1 MLRSRLSN
9 LLSLTSHIS
18 RKNPPVFVQAFK
30 NPFYQTQQRYFSS
43 TPESNEDAIAEVT
56 NVLKGMKT
64 EEGKSMDEINII
76 HSVGVDAKLGMIS
89 VKLNLKKD
97 YRKAKVLIQ
106 NQLKEIEWVRSV
118 KVEMAPKEID
128 ANQDAANKR
137 TPGLKGVK
145 NIIAVSSC
153 KGGVGKS
160 TVSVNLAF
168 SLMK

>member
-64 EEGKSMDEINII
+64 EEGKSAE
-76 HSVGVDAKLGMIS
+76 
-89 VKLNLKKD
+89 
-97 YRKAKVLIQ
+97 
-106 NQLKEIEWVRSV
+106 EE
-118 KVEMAPKEID
+118 
-128 ANQDAANKR
+128 
-137 TPGLKGVK
+137 
-145 NIIAVSSC
+145 
-153 KGGVGKS
+153 
-160 TVSVNLAF
+160 
-168 SLMK
+168 